1 MSIFRNE
8 QTATDYSPLKNPLK
22 FYPTNLDGVTERL
35 GQFLVMENKCGE
47 DISLGQYKMLAEFA
61 KLPQF
66 TVLIVNCEW
75 LPAERGA
82 RLFKPESYSI
92 MGTDGKL
99 SARIETSTTDF
110 ASRYETWCRMP
121 KAVGA
126 KAFTEHTES
135 NSGNSP
141 EKGNNV
147 IER

>member
-35 GQFLVMENKCGE
+35 GQFLVMEIKCGE

-92 MGTDGKL
+92 MGPDGKL
-99 SARIETSTTDF
+99 STRIETSTADF
-110 ASRYETWCRMP
+110 ASRYERWARQP
-121 KAVGA
+121 KEVGI
-126 KAFTEHTES
+126 KAWESITELNPPAMAET
-135 NSGNSP
+135 GTC
-141 EKGNNV
+141 EK
-147 IER
+147 